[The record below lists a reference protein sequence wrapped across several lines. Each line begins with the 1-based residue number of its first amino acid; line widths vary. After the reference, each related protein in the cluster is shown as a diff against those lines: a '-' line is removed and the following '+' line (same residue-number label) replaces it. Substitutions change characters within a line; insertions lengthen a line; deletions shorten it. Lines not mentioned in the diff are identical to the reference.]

1 MFLPKIM
8 PQNRRLGRMGDLLRR
23 RMSLFVF
30 CLLLCL
36 AVPCMANHPVLR
48 EGSTGTYVYLLQH
61 YLHLLQYSD
70 GIPDGILGAETRKA
84 VQAFQK
90 DSGLHPDGIV
100 GGQTWQ
106 LLETRVRASGGG
118 ETKYVI
124 RPGDTLWT
132 IARRFSVG
140 MNVLARV
147 NNIKDPSLIQPGQEL
162 SIPGDGHKEARVELI
177 PWSEIDKL
185 FPNFSVAVLTD
196 VETGSKFRVRRY
208 YGHYHADVEP
218 LTKEDVAVL
227 REIYGG
233 SWSWERRSVIVE
245 IDGRRIAGSING
257 NPHGGA
263 SIRDN
268 GFPGHICLHFLGSK
282 LHNSHKV
289 DERHHNRVLQA
300 VGYEVE

>member
-1 MFLPKIM
+1 MPKIM
-8 PQNRRLGRMGDLLRR
+8 PQKRRLRRMWDLLRR

-36 AVPCMANHPVLR
+36 AVPCMANRPVLR
-48 EGSTGTYVYLLQH
+48 EGSRGSYVYLLQH
-61 YLHLLQYSD
+61 FLHLLNYTD
-70 GIPDGILGAETRKA
+70 AVPDGVLGAQSQKA

-90 DSGLHPDGIV
+90 DNGLHADGIV
-100 GGQTWQ
+100 GQQTWQ
-106 LLETRVRASGGG
+106 LLDRRVREGGG
-118 ETKYVI
+118 QGMKYVV
-124 RPGDTLWT
+124 RQGDTLWT

-140 MNVLARV
+140 INALARV

-162 SIPGDGHKEARVELI
+162 SIPGRGQSKSGVELL
-177 PWSEIDKL
+177 PWSEVDEL
-185 FPNFSVAVLTD
+185 FDNFSVAVLTD
-196 VETGSKFRVRRY
+196 VQTGSKFRVRRY

-218 LTKEDVAVL
+218 LTKQDVTVL

-233 SWSWERRSVIVE
+233 RWSWERRPVIVE
-245 IDGRRIAGSING
+245 IEGMRIAGSING

-268 GFPGHICLHFLGSK
+268 GFPGHICLHFLGSQ

-289 DERHHNRVLQA
+289 DEQHQNKILQA
-300 VGYEVE
+300 AGYQVE

>member
-1 MFLPKIM
+1 LPKIM
-8 PQNRRLGRMGDLLRR
+8 PQNRRLRRMEDLFRR
-23 RMSLFVF
+23 RISLIVI

-36 AVPCMANHPVLR
+36 AVPSMANRPVLR
-48 EGSTGTYVYLLQH
+48 EGSSGTYVYLLQH
-61 YLHLLQYSD
+61 YLHLLQYTD
-70 GIPDGILGAETRKA
+70 AVPDGLMGAQTKKA

-90 DSGLHPDGIV
+90 DSGLKSDGIV
-100 GGQTWQ
+100 GEQTWQ
-106 LLETRVRASGGG
+106 LLQARVG
-118 ETKYVI
+118 ESAGNEVKYIVQ
-124 RPGDTLWT
+124 PGDTLWT

-140 MNVLARV
+140 TNLLARV
-147 NNIKDPSLIQPGQEL
+147 NNIKDSSLIRPGQEL
-162 SIPGDGHKEARVELI
+162 SIPGRGQEESRVELI
-177 PWSEIDKL
+177 PWPEADKL
-185 FPNFSVAVLTD
+185 FRNFSVAVLTD
-196 VETGSKFRVRRY
+196 VETGAKFRVRRY

-233 SWSWERRSVIVE
+233 SWSWERRAVIAE
-245 IDGRRIAGSING
+245 IEGMRIAGSING

-289 DERHHNRVLQA
+289 DERHHNKILQA
-300 VGYEVE
+300 VGYQVE